1 MSRFFKAL
9 LILATVISCSPK
21 EATQKVTYNQI
32 EFQIPA
38 DWKYEVEELE
48 KGVAYQINSTD
59 SLEMNLFTIGWIEA
73 EIDPQMYADIMK
85 QAIIEESGGAIYEF
99 SSTKEEKFL
108 GEDALTSDL
117 NVKSGVYEATGKIY
131 SFKKSGKSYFILI
144 QGQNHLFEL
153 KKDAKI
159 ISSLKV
165 I

>member
-73 EIDPQMYADIMK
+73 EIDPQM
-85 QAIIEESGGAIYEF
+85 
-99 SSTKEEKFL
+99 
-108 GEDALTSDL
+108 
-117 NVKSGVYEATGKIY
+117 
-131 SFKKSGKSYFILI
+131 
-144 QGQNHLFEL
+144 
-153 KKDAKI
+153 
-159 ISSLKV
+159 
-165 I
+165 